1 MFARAPASSAN
12 LGPGFDV
19 LALALD
25 LFVEVTVTEADRLTV
40 VSSGEGSD
48 LPADGRHMAARVVAD
63 VAGHDRFRIQVHSEI
78 PVGRGLGSSAA
89 LATAA
94 AAAAAPFAGATGNK
108 EVVDSACAQGVAV
121 DGHPENA
128 AASAYGGLV
137 AATMV
142 HGRPVVRH
150 LPVDRDLAAV
160 LVIPDRKLS
169 TSKAR
174 GSLPEQVRFADAT
187 FNLGRLGL
195 LICGLADRRQL
206 VPEAFEDRL
215 HQDARGLL
223 FPQAAEIILSL
234 RSAGALG
241 ACWSGAGPT
250 ILGLCDRASSNQLA
264 DAAHDALSSA
274 GVPGK
279 VLVAGID
286 HEGVKLDSAGR

>member
-94 AAAAAPFAGATGNK
+94 AAAAAPFAGATGAK
-108 EVVDSACAQGVAV
+108 EVVDLACAQGVAV

-150 LPVDRDLAAV
+150 LAVDRDLAAV

-215 HQDARGLL
+215 HQDARGML

-234 RSAGALG
+234 RSADALG

-250 ILGLCDRASSNQLA
+250 ILGLCDRASSNQLS
-264 DAAHDALSSA
+264 DAAQHALSSA
-274 GVPGK
+274 GVPGR
-279 VLVAGID
+279 VLAAGID
-286 HEGVKLDSAGR
+286 HGGVKLDSAGR